1 MGYKTGQSASLLEA
15 AEREFSI
22 TLPSPTP
29 LGSLAPMVQ
38 VRHATLGYRTS
49 DAGTSSETG
58 TPEGCSS
65 APSHNEGASDLR
77 PAVVTSVSHLKS
89 IGSKSVKKKA
99 PSVPASDIVHVEN
112 ATAVLEE
119 ITFDIEQGAK
129 IAIVGKN
136 GAGKS

>member
-22 TLPSPTP
+22 TLPTPTP

-49 DAGTSSETG
+49 DASETG
-58 TPEGCSS
+58 TPEGRSS

-77 PAVVTSVSHLKS
+77 PAVVTTSVSHLKS